1 LARVNRVLARA
12 LLPLLAVALVLPAAA
27 SAGTVTQRDKGSV
40 SNRTVKR
47 FDLSRA
53 ERRALDI
60 ATTKVTGAE
69 GQGVQV
75 EVTFKGNLERR
86 LGRGHLK
93 RAAIAVILR
102 PKSRRSRPTVLA
114 TRGAGLR
121 QRLLRRSRS
130 KKVGAL
136 RNGRKLTFFLRGN
149 GFSGVDAVEVKAF
162 PRLPGQRRRARSA
175 QQLSGPLLTVF
186 LRNRLIA
193 DLERIEGRLDDADP
207 SQLTCPELAEALEDL
222 KDLDDQLQELRA
234 NVRTARR
241 NLNSELRRARGRG
254 DGEAVEEIEDVLD
267 DLDELQDQIDATEDA
282 LDELRSLVEERLRLC
297 VTVLV
302 LAASFNWQFFDPTEV
317 YVPDAYFFRR
327 NQPAQAAQSSS
338 PITAVRVIV
347 PRQITNFIC
356 PSKLPSGTLSS
367 TDQSND
373 TLTCRSSTGGSIAL
387 EERFSMNLR
396 TSPNP
401 SSGMGGRV
409 LGEQDGSFKGP
420 FSIGGP

>member
-1 LARVNRVLARA
+1 VIRVLARA
-12 LLPLLAVALVLPAAA
+12 LLPLLTVALVLPAAA
-27 SAGTVTQRDKGSV
+27 SAGTVTQRDKGGV
-40 SNRTVKR
+40 GNRIAKR

-60 ATTKVTGAE
+60 AATKVTGAE

-102 PKSRRSRPTVLA
+102 PKSRSSRPTVLA

-162 PRLPGQRRRARSA
+162 PRLPRQGRRARTA
-175 QQLSGPLLTVF
+175 QELSGPLLTVL

-193 DLERIEGRLDDADP
+193 DLERIEDALDDADP
-207 SQLTCPELAEALEDL
+207 SELSCPELAQALEDL
-222 KDLDDQLQELRA
+222 NDLDDELQELRA

-241 NLNSELRRARGRG
+241 KLNSELRRARRRG
-254 DGEAVEEIEDVLD
+254 DREAVEEIEDVLD
-267 DLDELQDQIDATEDA
+267 DLDELQGQIDDTEDA
-282 LDELRSLVEERLRLC
+282 LDELKSLVEERLRFC
-297 VTVLV
+297 VAVLV
-302 LAASFNWQFFDPTEV
+302 LAVSFNWQFFDPTEV
-317 YVPDAYFFRR
+317 FVPDAYFFRR
-327 NQPAQAAQSSS
+327 MEAQAAQSSS
-338 PITAVRVIV
+338 PITAVRVTV
-347 PRQITNFIC
+347 PRQITNFLC
-356 PSKLPSGTLSS
+356 PSKLPNGTLS
-367 TDQSND
+367 QSNQNND

-387 EERFSMNLR
+387 DERFRMNLR

-401 SSGMGGRV
+401 SSGMGGQV
-409 LGEQDGSFKGP
+409 SGEQDGSFKGP
-420 FSIGGP
+420 FNIGGP